1 MSDAAFVDLNKMFG
15 MRTPLFPS
23 RIVFLRIWGR
33 RFTDFELTVVEEQAI
48 DRVHRLNQTL
58 DVTVYKL
65 TIANTVEARI
75 LDLQEKK
82 RALANAAIGGDG
94 KAAGKLSM
102 RDILNLFRR
111 DAEHDG
117 RHEVDASLGG
127 KTKILAAVAR
137 SGSGAGNERREQSM
151 RVTPPAMEHRQNIR
165 TEDPVYGR
173 KW

>member
-1 MSDAAFVDLNKMFG
+1 M
-15 MRTPLFPS
+15 
-23 RIVFLRIWGR
+23 
-33 RFTDFELTVVEEQAI
+33 EEQAI

-75 LDLQEKK
+75 LELQEKK

-94 KAAGKLSM
+94 KAAAKLSM
-102 RDILNLFRR
+102 KDILNLFRR

-127 KTKILAAVAR
+127 KTRILAVAGS
-137 SGSGAGNERREQSM
+137 SGSGAVNERGGQSM
-151 RVTPPAMEHRQNIR
+151 RVTPPVMEHRAN
-165 TEDPVYGR
+165 GR
-173 KW
+173 KEDSVFGRRW

>member
-1 MSDAAFVDLNKMFG
+1 M
-15 MRTPLFPS
+15 
-23 RIVFLRIWGR
+23 
-33 RFTDFELTVVEEQAI
+33 EEQAI

-75 LDLQEKK
+75 LELQEKK

-102 RDILNLFRR
+102 KDILNLFKR
-111 DAEHDG
+111 DAEHDE
-117 RHEVDASLGG
+117 RHEVDASLGA
-127 KTKILAAVAR
+127 KTRILAAAGGG
-137 SGSGAGNERREQSM
+137 GSGPAIEKGEQSM
-151 RVTPPAMEHRQNIR
+151 RVTPPVMEQRQNAR
-165 TEDPVYGR
+165 KEDSIFGR

>member
-1 MSDAAFVDLNKMFG
+1 M
-15 MRTPLFPS
+15 
-23 RIVFLRIWGR
+23 
-33 RFTDFELTVVEEQAI
+33 EEQAI

-75 LDLQEKK
+75 LELQEKK

-102 RDILNLFRR
+102 KDILNLFKR
-111 DAEHDG
+111 DVEHDE
-117 RHEVDASLGG
+117 RHEVDASLGA
-127 KTKILAAVAR
+127 KTRILAAGG
-137 SGSGAGNERREQSM
+137 SGSGPAIEKGGQSM
-151 RVTPPAMEHRQNIR
+151 RVTPPVMEQRQNAR
-165 TEDPVYGR
+165 KEDSVFGR